1 MGMKLFGRNYNEIGD
16 IDSDFCIKTRGQV
29 KVQYGKKFIDLIK
42 DGKVNVDAEFL
53 FKVKDKDA
61 IKGKDGIYLVGDEDL
76 YVKVGDLIIPITGT
90 EVDDKFVAYEE
101 QDKEPEEQ
109 TIAQKNIGI
118 SFDSV
123 EDFAASGIK
132 NGFAYIISEG
142 KFYSMKNGEPEEMI
156 SDLPVPYTKPIWVKV
171 GTDGTN
177 TYSLFIDGYFSAN
190 GAGIVMGSESNGMHM
205 YCEQNKTFI
214 DCNGEIIFQIDGVDS
229 VKVSREIITFK
240 SDLKVDESK
249 KIETERIQSGEGSV
263 GDGFLMYVDNAGE
276 SHLYIDH
283 LHVRMTEDTANHVLY
298 EELLS
303 MIEKGNLTPNLTYMI
318 DDFQNEWD
326 MVDIIKEDQFDDD
339 GKLVRRRNILPIL
352 VTAVTAVELSK
363 YAKYA
368 DYPLWDLIYDAKY
381 NDLIYNDYD
390 GEPVKAK
397 GRIIRM
403 YDEYGNVAPYDFKNL
418 KFLMDGKWRYTFG
431 NEIDM
436 SLYGE
441 YYNNEVQ
448 GDYKIIEKRCVENE
462 ANVQYCLNE
471 GKASISI
478 YGKEVHDNI
487 VGVLTGKF
495 FFDNGDA
502 GIFKDN
508 KLYAEELGEVN
519 IKGDFISNSFTCDK
533 ILNTDFPKGAYN
545 VVVHGGFDN
554 CQFEEKQLIH
564 DYFHS
569 TFENIQFFGDR
580 FFDKLYTDKVTD
592 VYMNDGKLRVIC
604 IPDFCWPGMIS
615 MYNGEWDLPE
625 CWAVCDGSNGT
636 PDLTG
641 CFIRANTKFGP
652 ASPDK
657 YMDYPFEI
665 NSGNVPLPD
674 HTHNAGGGGE
684 GDGTTRMAGD
694 IYKSKIVIA
703 PFAEGDGEAGGEG
716 GEEGGGGC
724 TCAGVVETD
733 LIERKLLIKL
743 PKFYDII
750 FIMYIGR

>member
-76 YVKVGDLIIPITGT
+76 YVKVGDLIIPIAGS
-90 EVDDKFVAYEE
+90 EAGDNYVSYSEE
-101 QDKEPEEQ
+101 QDKEVEERQ
-109 TIAQKNIGI
+109 QAQKNIGI
-118 SFDSV
+118 AFDTLQ
-123 EDFAASGIK
+123 DFIDSGMKSGAA
-132 NGFAYIISEG
+132 FIIDEG
-142 KFYSMKNGEPEEMI
+142 KFYIMKNGEPQEMMA
-156 SDLPVPYTKPIWVKV
+156 DLPDPYPKPLWIQIGNQK
-171 GTDGTN
+171 DKP
-177 TYSLFIDGYFSAN
+177 YALFIDGYMSAN
-190 GAGIVMGSESNGMHM
+190 GSCIIIGSTDNGMKL
-205 YCEQNKTFI
+205 YSELNKSFI
-214 DCNGEIIFQIDGVDS
+214 DCYGELTIKVNSGEVI
-229 VKVSREIITFK
+229 KVSRELITMNANVDLGTKYSLSSNTVK
-240 SDLKVDESK
+240 SKDATTQK
-249 KIETERIQSGEGSV
+249 
-263 GDGFLMYVDNAGE
+263 GFLMEVDDEGY
-276 SHLYIDH
+276 SHLYIDEI
-283 LHVRMTEDTANHVLY
+283 HVRAKIDNSVHVVY
-298 EELLS
+298 EELMKLLKD
-303 MIEKGNLTPNLTYMI
+303 EALEPNISYCI

-326 MVDIIKEDQFDDD
+326 IVDNIDEDEFDEEGD
-339 GKLVRRRNILPIL
+339 LIRRRNVLPIV
-352 VTAVTAVELSK
+352 VTARTNKKLGE
-363 YAKYA
+363 YAYYL
-368 DYPLWDLIYDAKY
+368 DYPQWKLIYDPTY
-381 NDLIYNDYD
+381 NDVLCQVADEDI
-390 GEPVKAK
+390 KAK
-397 GRIIRM
+397 GTIKRM
-403 YDEYGNVAPYDFKNL
+403 EDEYGNRAPYDFKNL
-418 KFLMDGKWRYTFG
+418 RFLIDGEWRYTFG
-431 NEIDM
+431 DTTDK
-436 SLYGE
+436 SLDGQFF
-441 YYNNEVQ
+441 YNDIQ
-448 GDYKIIEKRCVENE
+448 GYPDKIEKRCVENE
-462 ANVQYCLNE
+462 ENINYCLNE
-471 GKASISI
+471 GMGVVSIN
-478 YGKEVHDNI
+478 GAEVHDNV
-487 VGVLTGKF
+487 VGVILGKF

-533 ILNTDFPKGAYN
+533 ILDTDFPKGAYN

-652 ASPDK
+652 ASPDE

-674 HTHNAGGGGE
+674 HTHNAGGSGE
-684 GDGTTRMAGD
+684 GGGTTRMSGD
-694 IYKSKIVIA
+694 VYKSKIVIA